1 MRLRRHAR
9 PPWVVKL
16 GGSLNDAPELPD
28 WLRTCAALGGQVVV
42 VPGGGPYADAV
53 RHAQAV
59 WGFGDDAAHDL
70 ALGAMEQFG
79 RQLCAMRP
87 GLVPAASPETVRMV
101 LAAGKT
107 PVWMPRIMTLASSEI
122 AQSWSVTSDSLAA
135 WLALRMGAQGL
146 VLVKSAQVVTRD
158 WNILARA
165 GVVDSAFPGF
175 AAPLQRV
182 HVIER
187 NAWPSLADIVQATG
201 ECSRAP
207 AMQRP
212 PSEPPEKTWG
222 ARALSHVERFDG

>member
-1 MRLRRHAR
+1 MTPRRPAR

-16 GGSLNDAPELPD
+16 GGSLNGAPELPD

-87 GLVPAASPETVRMV
+87 GLVPAASPGTVRMV

-107 PVWMPRIMTLASSEI
+107 PVWMPRSMALAASEI

-135 WLALRMGAQGL
+135 WLALRMRAQGL

-158 WNILARA
+158 WNVLARA

-187 NAWPSLADIVQATG
+187 NAWPSLADMVQAMG
-201 ECSRAP
+201 ECPQAA

-212 PSEPPEKTWG
+212 PSEPPENTWG
-222 ARALSHVERFDG
+222 GPALSHVERCDG